1 MSAREPVTVLRSRS
15 VVLPAADVD
24 TDQIIPARFLKGTV
38 RDGLGRS
45 LFADWRYEQDG
56 TPRASFVL
64 NGPDAEGAR
73 VLVAGP
79 NFGCG
84 SSREH
89 AVWALVDHGFRAVV
103 STRLADIFK
112 RNALQNGLVPV
123 ELDAE
128 SQRALAAASPC
139 EVTVD
144 VLALTVSWPGGS
156 APFALPPF
164 ARRSLIEGRDELDML
179 VALDDEIAAYE
190 RHGIPAE
197 V

>member
-1 MSAREPVTVLRSRS
+1 VSARQPVAVLRGRS

-38 RDGLGRS
+38 QGGLGRS

-64 NGPDAEGAR
+64 NRPEAAGAQ

-89 AVWALVDHGFRAVV
+89 AVWALMDHGFRAVV

-128 SQRALAAASPC
+128 AQRALAAAGPC
-139 EVTVD
+139 DVTVD
-144 VLALTVSWPGGS
+144 VEALAVSWPGGS

>member
-1 MSAREPVTVLRSRS
+1 MVLRERS

-45 LFADWRYEQDG
+45 LFADWRREQDG

-64 NGPDAEGAR
+64 NAPEAADAR

-123 ELDAE
+123 ELDADAH
-128 SQRALAAASPC
+128 RALADASPC
-139 EVTVD
+139 DVAVD
-144 VLALTVSWPGGS
+144 VEALTVSWPGGS
-156 APFALPPF
+156 AAFALPPF

>member
-1 MSAREPVTVLRSRS
+1 MSAREPVTVVRSRS

-38 RDGLGRS
+38 RDGLGKS
-45 LFADWRYEQDG
+45 LFADWRYEADG

-64 NGPDAEGAR
+64 NGPESAGAQ

-123 ELDAE
+123 ELDAA
-128 SQRALAAASPC
+128 SHRALASAGAVD
-139 EVTVD
+139 VTVD
-144 VLALTVSWPGGS
+144 VWPSPSPGPAGALRSRC
-156 APFALPPF
+156 
-164 ARRSLIEGRDELDML
+164 RRSRAG
-179 VALDDEIAAYE
+179 A
-190 RHGIPAE
+190 
-197 V
+197 

>member
-1 MSAREPVTVLRSRS
+1 VSAREPVTVLRSRS

-179 VALDDEIAAYE
+179 VALDDEIAAFE

>member
-1 MSAREPVTVLRSRS
+1 MDPFRVLTGRT
-15 VVLPAADVD
+15 VVLPMDDVD

>member
-1 MSAREPVTVLRSRS
+1 VSAREPVTVLRSRT
-15 VVLPAADVD
+15 VVLPSPDVD

-38 RDGLGRS
+38 RDGLGKS
-45 LFADWRYEQDG
+45 LFADWRYEPDG
-56 TPRASFVL
+56 SPRASFVL
-64 NGPDAEGAR
+64 NGKDAQGAR

-89 AVWALVDHGFRAVV
+89 AVWALADHGFRAVV

-123 ELDAE
+123 ELDAAAHA
-128 SQRALAAASPC
+128 ALVALGPSD
-139 EVTVD
+139 VTVD
-144 VLALTVSWPGGS
+144 VTSLTVSWPGGS

-179 VALDDEIAAYE
+179 VALDDEIAAFE

>member
-1 MSAREPVTVLRSRS
+1 MSAREPVTVLRERS
-15 VVLPAADVD
+15 VVMPSADVD

-38 RDGLGRS
+38 RDGLGKS
-45 LFADWRYEQDG
+45 LFADWRYEPDG

-64 NGPDAEGAR
+64 NGPDAAGAR

-89 AVWALVDHGFRAVV
+89 AVWALMDHGFRAVV

-123 ELDAE
+123 ELDPASHE
-128 SQRALAAASPC
+128 ALAAAGATS
-139 EVTVD
+139 VTVD
-144 VLALTVSWPGGS
+144 VLAMTVSWPGGS

-179 VALDDEIAAYE
+179 VALDDEIAAFE

>member
-1 MSAREPVTVLRSRS
+1 MSARQPVTVLRERS

-38 RDGLGRS
+38 QGGFGKS

-64 NGPDAEGAR
+64 NGPEAAGAR

-123 ELDAE
+123 ELDADAH
-128 SQRALAAASPC
+128 RALAAASPC
-139 EVTVD
+139 DVTVD

-179 VALDDEIAAYE
+179 VALDDEIAAFE

>member
-1 MSAREPVTVLRSRS
+1 MSAREPVTVLRERS
-15 VVLPAADVD
+15 VVMPSADVD

-38 RDGLGRS
+38 RDGLGKS
-45 LFADWRYEQDG
+45 LFADWRYEPDG

-64 NGPDAEGAR
+64 NGPDAAGAR

-79 NFGCG
+79 N
-84 SSREH
+84 
-89 AVWALVDHGFRAVV
+89 VV

-123 ELDAE
+123 ERDPASHE
-128 SQRALAAASPC
+128 ALAAAGATS
-139 EVTVD
+139 VTVD
-144 VLALTVSWPGGS
+144 VLAMTVSWPGGS

-179 VALDDEIAAYE
+179 VALDDEIAAFE

>member
-1 MSAREPVTVLRSRS
+1 VSAREPVTVLRSRS

-64 NGPDAEGAR
+64 NRPEAAGAR

-123 ELDAE
+123 ELDAD
-128 SQRALAAASPC
+128 SQQALAAASPC
-139 EVTVD
+139 DVTVD
-144 VLALTVSWPGGS
+144 VLALTVAWPGGS

-164 ARRSLIEGRDELDML
+164 ARRSLLEGRDELDML

>member
-1 MSAREPVTVLRSRS
+1 MSAREPVTVVRSRS

-38 RDGLGRS
+38 RDGLGKS
-45 LFADWRYEQDG
+45 LFADWRYEADG

-64 NGPDAEGAR
+64 NGPESAGAR

-123 ELDAE
+123 ELDAA
-128 SQRALAAASPC
+128 SHRALASAGAVD
-139 EVTVD
+139 VTVD

>member
-1 MSAREPVTVLRSRS
+1 VSGREPVTVLRSRT
-15 VVLPAADVD
+15 VVLPSPDVD

-38 RDGLGRS
+38 REGLGKS
-45 LFADWRYEQDG
+45 LFADWRYQPDG
-56 TPRASFVL
+56 SPRASFVL
-64 NGPDAEGAR
+64 NGEDARGAR

-89 AVWALVDHGFRAVV
+89 AVWALTDHGFRAVV

-123 ELDAE
+123 ELDAAAHG
-128 SQRALAAASPC
+128 ALVALGPSD
-139 EVTVD
+139 VTVD
-144 VLALTVSWPGGS
+144 VTSLTVSWPGGS

-179 VALDDEIAAYE
+179 VSFEDDVAAYE
-190 RHGIPAE
+190 RGRIPAE

>member
-1 MSAREPVTVLRSRS
+1 VSAREPVTVLRSRS

-38 RDGLGRS
+38 RDGLGRL

-64 NGPDAEGAR
+64 NRPEAEGAR

-89 AVWALVDHGFRAVV
+89 AVWALADHGFRAVV

-123 ELDAE
+123 EVDAA
-128 SQRALAAASPC
+128 SHAALAAAGGE

-144 VLALTVSWPGGS
+144 VVGLTVSWPGGS

>member
-1 MSAREPVTVLRSRS
+1 MSGPLTRIAGRTAVL
-15 VVLPAADVD
+15 AADDVD
-24 TDQIIPARFLKGTV
+24 TDQIIPARFLKGTT
-38 RDGLGRS
+38 RDGLGRH
-45 LFADWRYEQDG
+45 LFADRSDAPLG
-56 TPRASFVL
+56 T
-64 NGPDAEGAR
+64 GAE
-73 VLVAGP
+73 VLVAGR

>member
-1 MSAREPVTVLRSRS
+1 VSAREPVTVLRSRS